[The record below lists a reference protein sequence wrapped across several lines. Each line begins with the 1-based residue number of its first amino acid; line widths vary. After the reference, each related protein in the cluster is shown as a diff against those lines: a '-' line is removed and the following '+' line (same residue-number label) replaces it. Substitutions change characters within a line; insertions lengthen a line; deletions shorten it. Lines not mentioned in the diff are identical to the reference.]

1 MDPYGSATRGENV
14 HQAARLRPLPLR
26 ERVFCCDCEVEMLR
40 HEKDAVIAEVQQL
53 FADTENLFVSD
64 YRGLTVAELAELRGK
79 LRESGAQF
87 KIVKNTLGGIAADK
101 SGREPVK
108 ELLAGPTGVT
118 FCGDDLV
125 GAAKALADFAKTHP
139 QLEVRG
145 GLLDASLIGAAD
157 VKALASLPPRDVLIA
172 QLVGTMAAP
181 MTGLVTV
188 LQGTISGF
196 VRALDQVA
204 QQRAAAGEA

>member
-1 MDPYGSATRGENV
+1 
-14 HQAARLRPLPLR
+14 
-26 ERVFCCDCEVEMLR
+26 MLR
-40 HEKDAVIAEVQQL
+40 HEKDAVITEVQQL
-53 FADTENLFVSD
+53 LTDTENLFVSD

-87 KIVKNTLGGIAADK
+87 KIVKNTLGGIAADRAER
-101 SGREPVK
+101 GPVK
-108 ELLAGPTGVT
+108 GLMSGPTAVT

-125 GAAKALADFAKTHP
+125 GAAKALSDFAKTHP

-145 GLLDASLIGAAD
+145 GLLDASLIDQAG
-157 VKALASLPPRDVLIA
+157 VKALASLPPRDVLVA

-188 LQGTISGF
+188 LQGTIGGF

>member
-1 MDPYGSATRGENV
+1 
-14 HQAARLRPLPLR
+14 
-26 ERVFCCDCEVEMLR
+26 MLR
-40 HEKDAVIAEVQQL
+40 HEKDAVIAEVEQL
-53 FADTENLFVSD
+53 FANTENLFVSD

-79 LRESGAQF
+79 LRESGARF

-101 SGREPVK
+101 SGRAPVK
-108 ELLAGPTGVT
+108 ELLSGPTGVT

-125 GAAKALADFAKTHP
+125 GAAKALSDFAKTHP

-157 VKALASLPPRDVLIA
+157 VKALASLPSRDVLIA

>member
-1 MDPYGSATRGENV
+1 
-14 HQAARLRPLPLR
+14 
-26 ERVFCCDCEVEMLR
+26 MLR
-40 HEKDAVIAEVQQL
+40 NEKDAVIAEVTQL
-53 FADTENLFVSD
+53 LTDTDNLFVSD

-79 LRESGAQF
+79 LRESGARF

-101 SGREPVK
+101 AGREPVK
-108 ELLAGPTGVT
+108 ELMSGPTAVT

-139 QLEVRG
+139 QLELRG
-145 GLLDASLIGAAD
+145 GLLDASLIDSAD
-157 VKALASLPPRDVLIA
+157 VKAIASLPPRDVLVA

>member
-1 MDPYGSATRGENV
+1 
-14 HQAARLRPLPLR
+14 
-26 ERVFCCDCEVEMLR
+26 
-40 HEKDAVIAEVQQL
+40 VIAEVQQL
-53 FADTENLFVSD
+53 LTDTENVFVSD
-64 YRGLTVAELAELRGK
+64 YRGLTVAELAELRDK
-79 LRESGAQF
+79 LRESGARF
-87 KIVKNTLGGIAADK
+87 TIVKNTLGAIAADRA
-101 SGREPVK
+101 GRAPVK
-108 ELLAGPTGVT
+108 ELLSGPTAVT

-145 GLLDASLIGAAD
+145 GLLDASLIDQAG
-157 VKALASLPPRDVLIA
+157 VKALASLPPRDVLVA

-181 MTGLVTV
+181 MSGLVTV